1 MKPKYI
7 LLKPSDT
14 RLNSIVVIKRLSGG
28 YISGGMTITKYEVV
42 YPEDIS
48 DSAMNLSNFS
58 GRLRFQIKGD
68 GRSTKG
74 TIFKKERFH
83 DHIGGVFKDLFK

>member
-7 LLKPSDT
+7 LLKPSS
-14 RLNSIVVIKRLSGG
+14 LNGYFVVKRLSGG

-42 YPEDIS
+42 YPEDMSDDAIGIS
-48 DSAMNLSNFS
+48 RAAA
-58 GRLRFQIKGD
+58 RLRFKIKGD